1 MKKDLWK
8 GAKLVRRISQWPLNY
23 TPTNKVDA
31 VKLHQNNGQ
40 LVIHTFNISNSAMP
54 CPNIFMN
61 ADVRN
66 CYYDAEQNNNTIMKV
81 GPLIIMSAA
90 GAAFSGT
97 NMQDQTNSLNYA
109 HFSSSVKEI

>member
-1 MKKDLWK
+1 
-8 GAKLVRRISQWPLNY
+8 
-23 TPTNKVDA
+23 
-31 VKLHQNNGQ
+31 
-40 LVIHTFNISNSAMP
+40 MP

-66 CYYDAEQNNNTIMKV
+66 CYFDVEQNNNMIMKV

-97 NMQDQTNSLNYA
+97 NSKTKLIVLTMHISPLP
-109 HFSSSVKEI
+109 